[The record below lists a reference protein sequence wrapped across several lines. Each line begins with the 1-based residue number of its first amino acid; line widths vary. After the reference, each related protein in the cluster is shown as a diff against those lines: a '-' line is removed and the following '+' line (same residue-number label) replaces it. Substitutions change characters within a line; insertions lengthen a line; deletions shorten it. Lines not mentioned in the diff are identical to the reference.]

1 MKICKEC
8 GKRYGADIVARRLQE
23 EFLDVRVTWQEELV
37 LVTSEDVARRKQVL
51 ARGHQFA
58 GELEPYCYVCWCAA
72 KK

>member
-37 LVTSEDVARRKQVL
+37 LVTSEDVARRKQAL
-51 ARGHQFA
+51 ARGQQFTE
-58 GELEPYCYVCWCAA
+58 ELEPSCFECWCAA